1 MTINVEFNGARGSR
15 RGLLVLLGMALEH
28 NFPDYSAY
36 LIIAAVIFL
45 GFSVS
50 FERGENYNGR

>member
-1 MTINVEFNGARGSR
+1 MIINFEFNGARGSR
-15 RGLLVLLGMALEH
+15 MGLLVLFGMAMEH

-45 GFSVS
+45 GFTI
-50 FERGENYNGR
+50 RIDR

>member
-1 MTINVEFNGARGSR
+1 MTINFEYSGSRGSR
-15 RGLLVLLGMALEH
+15 MGLLVLFGAAIEH

-36 LIIAAVIFL
+36 LIFAALIFL

>member
-1 MTINVEFNGARGSR
+1 MAINVEYSGSRGSR
-15 RGLLVLLGMALEH
+15 MGLLVLLGMALEH

-45 GFSVS
+45 GFSV
-50 FERGENYNGR
+50 RIDR

>member
-1 MTINVEFNGARGSR
+1 MTVNVEFNGARGSR
-15 RGLLVLLGMALEH
+15 RGLLVLLGMAMAH

-50 FERGENYNGR
+50 FEWGEK

>member
-1 MTINVEFNGARGSR
+1 MTINFEYNGARGSR
-15 RGLLVLLGMALEH
+15 MGLLVLFGMIEH

-45 GFSVS
+45 GFTI
-50 FERGENYNGR
+50 RIDR